1 MRPDRIIVGEVR
13 GGEAID
19 MMQAYNSGHDGSM
32 STGHSNGT
40 EDMLSRL
47 ETMILTGMDLPLM
60 AIKQQI
66 ASGIDIIIHLGRLR
80 DKTRKVLEIAEVDR
94 FQEGKIHMH
103 TLYKFEEC
111 DELSI
116 ENRAEIELRYKERED
131 VRRDSEESGKVV
143 GKLEKKGELLHGEKL
158 KMAGITI

>member
-1 MRPDRIIVGEVR
+1 MR

-47 ETMILTGMDLPLM
+47 ETMILMGMDLPLM

-80 DKTRKVLEIAEVDR
+80 DKTRKVLEISEVDR
-94 FQEGKIHMH
+94 FQDGKIYMN

-111 DELSI
+111 NKLPEEDISVIEQQNKGRELFGV
-116 ENRAEIELRYKERED
+116 EMKN
-131 VRRDSEESGKVV
+131 VGKVV
-143 GKLEKKGELLHGEKL
+143 GALKKKGELLHGEKL

>member
-1 MRPDRIIVGEVR
+1 
-13 GGEAID
+13 

-47 ETMILTGMDLPLM
+47 ETMILMGMELPLM

-80 DKTRKVLEIAEVDR
+80 DKTRKVLEIAEVNKFED
-94 FQEGKIHMH
+94 GKIQLHS
-103 TLYKFEEC
+103 LYKFEER
-111 DELSI
+111 EQVKGS
-116 ENRAEIELRYKERED
+116 EIQ
-131 VRRDSEESGKVV
+131 KVA
-143 GKLEKKGELLHGEKL
+143 GTLEKKGELLHGEKL
-158 KMAGITI
+158 KMAGIPL

>member
-1 MRPDRIIVGEVR
+1 
-13 GGEAID
+13 
-19 MMQAYNSGHDGSM
+19 M

-47 ETMILTGMDLPLM
+47 ETMILMGMDLPLM

-94 FQEGKIHMH
+94 FQDGKIYMNI
-103 TLYKFEEC
+103 LYRFEE
-111 DELSI
+111 
-116 ENRAEIELRYKERED
+116 
-131 VRRDSEESGKVV
+131 SEENTSEEGNGDKSTETLESKGQKTRKVI

-158 KMAGITI
+158 KMAGIAI

>member
-47 ETMILTGMDLPLM
+47 ETMILMGMDLPLM

-94 FQEGKIHMH
+94 FHDGKIYMH
-103 TLYKFEEC
+103 TLYKFKECGDLSGEYVSEAKQQIDRENTVEEG
-111 DELSI
+111 
-116 ENRAEIELRYKERED
+116 KKT
-131 VRRDSEESGKVV
+131 GKVI
-143 GKLEKKGELLHGEKL
+143 GKLEKKGELLHDEKL

>member
-1 MRPDRIIVGEVR
+1 MKIYIVGEVR

-40 EDMLSRL
+40 GDMLSRL
-47 ETMILTGMDLPLM
+47 ETMILMGMELPLM

-80 DKTRKVLEIAEVDR
+80 DKSRKVLEIAEVDK
-94 FQEGKIHMH
+94 FEDGKIQLH
-103 TLYKFEEC
+103 TLYKFEET
-111 DELSI
+111 
-116 ENRAEIELRYKERED
+116 ENLKGGENK
-131 VRRDSEESGKVV
+131 KVI
-143 GKLEKKGELLHGEKL
+143 GTLEKKGELLHGEKL
-158 KMAGITI
+158 KMAGIAL